1 MKGYQEFNPIQKLV
15 SSLGELPSFEAIQQA
30 RDLPKSKE
38 TEAIRDKERMA
49 YASKKI
55 KERKIMLGL
64 IKEDSVPELV
74 KPKT

>member
-1 MKGYQEFNPIQKLV
+1 M

-64 IKEDSVPELV
+64 IKEDSVPE
-74 KPKT
+74 

>member
-64 IKEDSVPELV
+64 IKEDSVPELD
-74 KPKT
+74 KP